1 MPFGASTITFTTF
14 EKSGDPDEYGNY
26 TLVETSTSVGGARH
40 RPLTHKEV
48 VDLQFDV
55 ATQWWRSTLP
65 LGEYDPADIVIIC
78 AVPPNSVIDVDGER
92 YQIDGGVRP
101 HPDMEG
107 RPFKMTII
115 SKKQIG

>member
-1 MPFGASTITFTTF
+1 MITFTTF
-14 EKSGDPDEYGNY
+14 EKSGVADEFGGYA
-26 TLVETSTSVGGARH
+26 LVETSTSAPGARH

-55 ATQWWRSTLP
+55 ATEWWRSTLP
-65 LGEYDPADIVIIC
+65 LGEYDAAKLAIIT
-78 AVPPNSVIDVDGER
+78 AVPPNSVIDVDGQR